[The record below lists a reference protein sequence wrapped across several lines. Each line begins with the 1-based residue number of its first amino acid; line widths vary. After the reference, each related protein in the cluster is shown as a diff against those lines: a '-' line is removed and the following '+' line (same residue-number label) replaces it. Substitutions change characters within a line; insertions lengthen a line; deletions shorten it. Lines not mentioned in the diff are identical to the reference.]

1 MTIEINMGE
10 SVVRPIDWIKPY
22 WRNPRR
28 VPEEAVNA
36 LAESIT
42 RFGYQQPIVVD
53 AEGVI
58 IIGHTRYAA
67 CRKLGYTE
75 VPILVADH
83 LTAKQV
89 KQLRVIDNRVAEFTS
104 WDLDALTDELGDLDE
119 GLLKAYFPEMTP
131 GNWSEDEAQAITE
144 DPSRAWEN
152 VNTHVEFVCPSC
164 FHMFDT
170 DVSREDILNG
180 KIEAKP

>member
-1 MTIEINMGE
+1 MSIDIQMGE
-10 SVVRPIDWIKPY
+10 TLVKPIDWVKPY

-36 LAESIT
+36 LAESIS

-67 CRKLGYTE
+67 VRKLGMTE
-75 VPILVADH
+75 VPVLIVSH
-83 LTAKQV
+83 LSAKKV

-104 WDLDALTDELGDLDE
+104 WDLDALTDELDDLDKD
-119 GLLKAYFPEMTP
+119 LLRAYFPEMAP
-131 GNWSEDEAQAITE
+131 SEWTNEQADAITE
-144 DPSRAWEN
+144 DPSAAWADVE
-152 VNTHVEFVCPSC
+152 TTVEFTCPSC
-164 FHMFDT
+164 FHMFET
-170 DVSREDILNG
+170 EVTREEILTG

>member
-1 MTIEINMGE
+1 MVNINMGE
-10 SVVRPIDWIKPY
+10 TVTKPIDWVKPY

-67 CRKLGYTE
+67 VRKLGWAE
-75 VPILVADH
+75 VGVLIASDLSQ
-83 LTAKQV
+83 KKV

-104 WDLDALTDELGDLDE
+104 WDLDALSDELDGLDE
-119 GLLKAYFPEMTP
+119 GLLRAYFPEMSP
-131 GNWSEDEAQAITE
+131 SDWSEEEAQALTE
-144 DPSRAWEN
+144 DPSKLWDE
-152 VNTHVEFVCPSC
+152 VETEVEFTCPSC
-164 FHMFDT
+164 FHMFNT
-170 DVSREDILNG
+170 EVTREAILNG
-180 KIEAKP
+180 KIEAAS

>member
-1 MTIEINMGE
+1 VTIDINMGE
-10 SVVRPIDWIKPY
+10 SVTKPIDWIKPY

-36 LAESIT
+36 LAESIR

-67 CRKLGYTE
+67 VRKLGWTE
-75 VPILVADH
+75 VPILIVTH
-83 LTAKQV
+83 LSAKQV

-119 GLLKAYFPEMTP
+119 DLLRAYFPEMSP
-131 GNWSEDEAQAITE
+131 ADWSEDEAAAITE

-152 VNTHVEFVCPSC
+152 VDTTVEFTCPSC
-164 FHMFDT
+164 FHMFET
-170 DVSREDILNG
+170 EVSKDDILSG
-180 KIEAKP
+180 KIGAKA